1 MNKKEQERINRIEKH
16 NLEGRP
22 VPPELV
28 KVEVHLKEKYTDS
41 SRKYRRE
48 SIAYF
53 ENVIEPYIV
62 NIANSIK
69 MYDLKICIIFRID
82 TFPAGTDHLSVFA
95 LLQDSKGITLGTLVY
110 RDVERNG
117 IYASTNFTRY
127 SINNKNMSEPDNIFL
142 SLTNKDIIK
151 NLSQV
156 ESNAL
161 FDKLINITLT
171 YYRFLEFI
179 DIFITDELCIEIG
192 KNIVIFC
199 MAHTL
204 PLKKFHLDIET
215 FNEIEIVKMFIHFG
229 HIKNQFREEDLIP
242 ENIEEITNI
251 IKMTIY

>member
-1 MNKKEQERINRIEKH
+1 MNSREQKRLIKINQH
-16 NLEGRP
+16 HLDGTP

-28 KVEVHLKEKYTDS
+28 KVEVYLREKYTDS

-48 SIAYF
+48 SISYF
-53 ENVIEPYIV
+53 KNAISPYIA

-69 MYDLKICIIFRID
+69 IYDLKICIIFRID
-82 TFPAGTDHLSVFA
+82 TFFEGNEDLNVFA
-95 LLQDSKGITLGTLVY
+95 LLLDSKKTILGTLAF
-110 RDVERNG
+110 RDEERNG

-127 SINNKNMSEPDNIFL
+127 AINNKNKSEPDNIFL

-151 NLSQV
+151 NLSQI

-192 KNIVIFC
+192 KNIDLFC
-199 MAHTL
+199 MAHTS
-204 PLKKFHLDIET
+204 PSKKFDLNIET
-215 FNEIEIVKMFIHFG
+215 FNEIEIVKMFIYFG